1 MSQSPL
7 QPTIGELVASLTQQM
22 SALVRGE
29 IDLFKAQLA
38 EKGQKFGIAAG
49 LLAGAAF
56 LGFFG
61 FATII
66 ACIVLAIAEVLAP
79 WLAALIVA
87 LALFLIAG
95 VLALVAKKQI
105 DAAGEINP
113 NPVEGIKQDISI
125 VKEGF
130 RNEHAERIA
139 D

>member
-130 RNEHAERIA
+130 SNEHAERIA